1 MLFSGNSDLLL
12 QIVKP
17 HLNSSNDFS
26 PLVISFQRFSFL
38 CTSSWLSS
46 TLFSSLS
53 SPLNA
58 FELVLAHLTSV
69 RSTCPFSSQPSRRN
83 STAQASWIA
92 CPFDHGFQHSI
103 AFSFLCHVLSFNP
116 TGLLTVGPTFKH
128 AWAAAFFPRTHV
140 NMSVSRTAA
149 RSPLNTWQ
157 PDHIYAD
164 LEQTCHLNMP
174 KWLKHAKMSV
184 SGTAARSPLNTW
196 QPDHVY
202 AVFEQTC
209 HLNMPTW
216 AWAEQ
221 LHAPR
226 WIPDSQIKS
235 MQICNKHVT

>member
-69 RSTCPFSSQPSRRN
+69 RSTCPFSSQPVEETVLLR
-83 STAQASWIA
+83 
-92 CPFDHGFQHSI
+92 PVELPVHSI
-103 AFSFLCHVLSFNP
+103 MVFNIRLRFHSCVMYYRSI
-116 TGLLTVGPTFKH
+116 LLDCWLWVQRSSTLGPQHFFH
-128 AWAAAFFPRTHV
+128 AR
-140 NMSVSRTAA
+140 MS
-149 RSPLNTWQ
+149 
-157 PDHIYAD
+157 
-164 LEQTCHLNMP
+164 
-174 KWLKHAKMSV
+174 
-184 SGTAARSPLNTW
+184 
-196 QPDHVY
+196 
-202 AVFEQTC
+202 
-209 HLNMPTW
+209 TW

-226 WIPDSQIKS
+226 WIPDTARSGTRHLNMPKWAWAEQLHALPDS
-235 MQICNKHVT
+235 PDHMQIWNKRAT